1 MRQLA
6 KILIV
11 TIAILIPLLFIIN
24 GLTKGDWG
32 ESLIFALAYELRG
45 LPIIVNSNLTKG
57 ALEMSKKGV
66 VVKQMNAHSKIWAQ
80 LILFVSI
87 KRGL

>member
-1 MRQLA
+1 MRMRQLA

-11 TIAILIPLLFIIN
+11 TAAILIPLLFIIN

-32 ESLIFALAYELRG
+32 ESLIFALAAAAGITPEV

-66 VVKQMNAHSKIWAQ
+66 VVKQMNAI
-80 LILFVSI
+80 
-87 KRGL
+87 